1 MKETNCN
8 TKQFFS
14 FVYKYKIYEVCVLF
28 RVIMVTLGLPSKSP
42 SQNLMPITDI
52 PLEGLGSNVSS
63 FYQLE
68 NFQGNLVDMVTP
80 FFYPSMKKSVHLQQ
94 ALVMMT

>member
-1 MKETNCN
+1 MTINN
-8 TKQFFS
+8 IIWLMT
-14 FVYKYKIYEVCVLF
+14 V
-28 RVIMVTLGLPSKSP
+28 GLPSKSP